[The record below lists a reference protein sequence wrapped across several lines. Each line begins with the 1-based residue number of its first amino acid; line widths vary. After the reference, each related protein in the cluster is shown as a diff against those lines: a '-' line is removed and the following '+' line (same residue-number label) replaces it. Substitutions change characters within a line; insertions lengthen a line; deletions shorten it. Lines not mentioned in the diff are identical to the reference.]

1 MLTVFVTTGFVLC
14 GIVEQSA
21 TVALLAN
28 NPSPISA
35 AEFADYVENTSYIT
49 RYCQPPDTFNIT
61 DKNDSNRHVHV
72 VLSLPHIE
80 ARHVSFTEIII
91 PCNFGFPF
99 RHSRLVETV
108 TRPLEIFITFLIL
121 LAALK

>member
-1 MLTVFVTTGFVLC
+1 MFVTTGFVIC

-21 TVALLAN
+21 TVTLLAN
-28 NPSPISA
+28 SPPAISA

-49 RYCQPPDTFNIT
+49 RYCQPSFNIT

-80 ARHVSFTEIII
+80 VS
-91 PCNFGFPF
+91 PK
-99 RHSRLVETV
+99 RVS
-108 TRPLEIFITFLIL
+108 
-121 LAALK
+121 